1 MMTVTNHPDRH
12 RYVIDVDGAE
22 AGYSEYFLKPGVVVF
37 THTVVDPAFGGQG
50 VGSTLAR
57 GVLDDSR
64 AQGLRVVPQCPFIHA
79 FIDKH
84 PEYADLV
91 AS

>member
-1 MMTVTNHPDRH
+1 MMTVTNHPERH
-12 RYVIDVDGAE
+12 RYVIEVDGAE
-22 AGYSEYFLKPGVVVF
+22 AGYAEYLLRPETIVF
-37 THTVVDPAFGGQG
+37 THTVIDPAFGGQG

-57 GVLDDSR
+57 EVLDDSR
-64 AQGLRVVPQCPFIHA
+64 AKGLHVVPQCPFIHA
-79 FIDKH
+79 FISKH